1 MRETAKDKGR
11 LEHILESL
19 DYIFDFSENV
29 EFEVF
34 KSDMK
39 LRFAIIK
46 NLEIIGEAS
55 NMLTNGFRERHPETP
70 WRKLINLRHV
80 LVHGYYQIKF
90 ELIWEIIQKDLPPLK
105 EQIQTLYNNI
115 ETDLKTS

>member
-1 MRETAKDKGR
+1 MRETNKDKGR
-11 LEHILESL
+11 LEHILESIN
-19 DYIFDFSENV
+19 YIFEFSEGI
-29 EFEVF
+29 EFEEF

-55 NMLTNGFRERHPETP
+55 NMLTNEFREQNPETP
-70 WRKLINLRHV
+70 WRELINLRHV

-90 ELIWEIIQKDLPPLK
+90 ELIWEIIQKDLPALK
-105 EQIQTLYNNI
+105 EQIQILYKNI
-115 ETDLKTS
+115 

>member
-1 MRETAKDKGR
+1 MREPSKDKGR
-11 LEHILESL
+11 LEHILESIN
-19 DYIFDFSENV
+19 YIMDFSEGV
-29 EFEVF
+29 SFVDF

-55 NMLTNGFRERHPETP
+55 NMLTNEFREQHQETP
-70 WRKLINLRHV
+70 WRQLINLRNV

-90 ELIWEIIQKDLPPLK
+90 EIIWEIIQKDLPPLK
-105 EQIQTLYNNI
+105 EQIKKLYNDI
-115 ETDLKTS
+115 